1 MFFDHNRAVLIHE
14 RRKGTERVVRSRMVA
29 TGERIRTTLRDQTV
43 PLITSRCLVCINAG
57 VSIQLRPSSFPRY
70 IVASSRVGAA
80 LRALRASWRP
90 PRWPLLRPR
99 RGMLQ
104 PPSFNPLVG
113 QGMHTAGGFN
123 CRYAPRRWAPGIVPS
138 HEITSRR

>member
-1 MFFDHNRAVLIHE
+1 MFFTTAQFLFTKGNGA
-14 RRKGTERVVRSRMVA
+14 RRPSADSGK
-29 TGERIRTTLRDQTV
+29 RIRTTRRDQAV

-104 PPSFNPLVG
+104 PPPFNS
-113 QGMHTAGGFN
+113 
-123 CRYAPRRWAPGIVPS
+123 RWPRDAHGRWI
-138 HEITSRR
+138 